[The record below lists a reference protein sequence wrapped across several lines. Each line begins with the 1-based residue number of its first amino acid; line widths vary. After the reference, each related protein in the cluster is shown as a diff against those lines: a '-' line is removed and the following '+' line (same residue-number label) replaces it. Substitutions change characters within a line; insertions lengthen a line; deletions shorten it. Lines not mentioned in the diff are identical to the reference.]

1 MKTVWAITFLAF
13 MFVLGC
19 GRRNAANKG
28 LVADL
33 SSFHG
38 ELLAALAKR
47 HWSDGGL
54 ESETCILEP
63 ETTIWGGYS
72 DVKEPDRWK
81 AFQAGLPALRR
92 DTYDSLWIENERARP
107 VAPTSNGP
115 MKLHVLTKAEDA
127 ELDAIARDGRLE
139 DYWGTFRAR
148 YGYAPRVGLSAPG
161 FSKDGKQAVIYYQEV
176 GDVLAGAGF
185 LCLLSRKG
193 DRWEIDEVCC
203 VWQA

>member
-1 MKTVWAITFLAF
+1 MKTVWAITVLAF
-13 MFVLGC
+13 TFVLGC
-19 GRRNAANKG
+19 GRRDAANKD

-33 SSFHG
+33 GSFHG
-38 ELLAALAKR
+38 ELLVALAKR

-54 ESETCILEP
+54 ECETCVLEP

-72 DVKEPDRWK
+72 DVKQPDRWK
-81 AFQAGLPALRR
+81 ALQTRLPALRR
-92 DTYDSLWIENERARP
+92 DTYDSLWLQNERARP
-107 VAPTSNGP
+107 VAPTSHGP

-127 ELDAIARDGRLE
+127 ELDAIARGGRLE
-139 DYWGTFRAR
+139 DYWDTFHAR
-148 YGYAPRVGLSAPG
+148 YPNALRVGLSAPG
-161 FSKDGKQAVIYYQEV
+161 FSKDGKQAVIYYQAGGEV
-176 GDVLAGAGF
+176 MAGAGF